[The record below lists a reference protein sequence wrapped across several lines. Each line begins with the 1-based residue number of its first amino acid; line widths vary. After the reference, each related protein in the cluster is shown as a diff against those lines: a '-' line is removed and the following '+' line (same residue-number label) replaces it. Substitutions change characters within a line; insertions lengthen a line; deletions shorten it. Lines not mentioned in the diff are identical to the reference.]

1 LPLNIRKDNVFIKAA
16 LIATMLF
23 CVFTIVRQ
31 QFEFNRLKVEREAL
45 EAQIDAYELRL
56 EKLEEEYAQPFDKE
70 YIVKVAREKLNYRL
84 PEEIIFYNDLAK

>member
-1 LPLNIRKDNVFIKAA
+1 MNIRKDNVFIKAA

>member
-1 LPLNIRKDNVFIKAA
+1 LNIRKDNVFIKAA

>member
-1 LPLNIRKDNVFIKAA
+1 MFIKAA

>member
-1 LPLNIRKDNVFIKAA
+1 
-16 LIATMLF
+16 MLF